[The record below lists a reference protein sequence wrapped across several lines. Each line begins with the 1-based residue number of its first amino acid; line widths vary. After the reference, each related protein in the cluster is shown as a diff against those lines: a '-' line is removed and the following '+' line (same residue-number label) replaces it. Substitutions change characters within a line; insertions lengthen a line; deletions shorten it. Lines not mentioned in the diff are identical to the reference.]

1 MSEHEMKCPMAK
13 QMLVQYLSGALDNT
27 AEAKEFEEHVKHC
40 AYCKGIVA
48 DKRQT
53 LKALISAVDAPPQVN
68 LANKKN
74 LITDNLKQ
82 KKMLLIGTVGAFVLL
97 LVGYVFKP
105 GELLGEKLSSSA
117 VATENKTQVKTET
130 PIVTKTTI
138 EEESETSATI
148 HTVEEPNHNQETVEE
163 TDDKQETITKEEQP
177 KQEVRKT
184 PAAQNKPNA
193 NTKSQQNAQK
203 RQKTN
208 QVEVFDENGRRVGST
223 FQIEDR

>member
-1 MSEHEMKCPMAK
+1 MKCPMAK
-13 QMLVQYLSGALDNT
+13 QMLVQYLSGALDDT
-27 AEAKEFEEHVKHC
+27 PEAKEFEEHVQRC

-68 LANKKN
+68 LAGKKN

-82 KKMLLIGTVGAFVLL
+82 KKMLIIGTVGAFLL
-97 LVGYVFKP
+97 LLAGYVFKP

-117 VATENKTQVKTET
+117 AVTESNTPVKTET
-130 PIVTKTTI
+130 PAVTKDTI
-138 EEESETSATI
+138 QEESETSAAI
-148 HTVEEPNHNQETVEE
+148 HKVEEPNDTQETIEQ
-163 TDDKQETITKEEQP
+163 TDDKQETVTKKEET
-177 KQEVRKT
+177 KQEVSKT
-184 PAAQNKPNA
+184 SATQNKPNV
-193 NTKSQQNAQK
+193 NTKSQQNTQK

-208 QVEVFDENGRRVGST
+208 HVEVFDENGRRIGST

>member
-1 MSEHEMKCPMAK
+1 MKCPMAK

-27 AEAKEFEEHVKHC
+27 PEAKEFEEHVQRC

-68 LANKKN
+68 LASKKN

-117 VATENKTQVKTET
+117 VATENSTQVKTET
-130 PIVTKTTI
+130 PVVTKNTI
-138 EEESETSATI
+138 EEQSETSAAIYTA
-148 HTVEEPNHNQETVEE
+148 EEPNDAQKTIEQ
-163 TDDKQETITKEEQP
+163 TDDKQETVTKKEET
-177 KQEVRKT
+177 KQETKQETNKT
-184 PAAQNKPNA
+184 SATQSKPNA
-193 NTKSQQNAQK
+193 NTKSQQSTQK

-208 QVEVFDENGRRVGST
+208 QIEVFDENGRRIGST